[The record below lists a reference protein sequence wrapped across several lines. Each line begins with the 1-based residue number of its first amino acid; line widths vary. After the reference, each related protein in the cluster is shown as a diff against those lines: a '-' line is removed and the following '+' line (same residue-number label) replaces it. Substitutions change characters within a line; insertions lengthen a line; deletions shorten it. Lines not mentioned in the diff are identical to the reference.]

1 MYRNM
6 MRGKR
11 GECLEDDLRRNAWMS
26 GSYIN
31 RQCVNSRHS
40 TAGMNAI
47 LCTEAIPASADQ
59 RGYFLDPRDH
69 RPTQKCRPIISTT
82 FRISCFPT
90 NLALSFSL

>member
-40 TAGMNAI
+40 TAGMN
-47 LCTEAIPASADQ
+47 SF
-59 RGYFLDPRDH
+59 RRS
-69 RPTQKCRPIISTT
+69 RPTKGVI
-82 FRISCFPT
+82 
-90 NLALSFSL
+90 FSIHVTIVRLRSVVP

>member
-11 GECLEDDLRRNAWMS
+11 GECLEDDLRRNAWRS

-40 TAGMNAI
+40 TAGMNSFRRSCA
-47 LCTEAIPASADQ
+47 PK
-59 RGYFLDPRDH
+59 RFRH
-69 RPTQKCRPIISTT
+69 RPTKGVI
-82 FRISCFPT
+82 
-90 NLALSFSL
+90 FSIHVTIVRLRSVVP